1 MTKTQRILRV
11 LANGG
16 NVPEWCCM
24 TIVQKL
30 LSDAATRVNSLQ
42 EEVEAFIPI
51 TNAEIDNLI

>member
-30 LSDAATRVNSLQ
+30 LADAATRVNSLQ